1 MSKAAPPPLLGF
13 NNNVR
18 HRGRIFHI
26 QTEDSGVKFPRIVT
40 HLFADGGRIVKT
52 TRTDYSEHV
61 QKPDMAV
68 VVRGMMK
75 EQHKAMFAAL
85 RAGDMDPLL
94 ENVCGP
100 LEAAKAKAPESAA
113 DPTAKNDLET
123 ARVIVGNAAVSL
135 PPQSTTELAMPPSLA
150 APGATAT
157 APVVAAGAPSALSP
171 EPGPVADAQAVIE
184 SMKSLRDSEESSRSR
199 RPISNPN
206 LRRPT
211 PSVAPPAAEAFDLDV
226 ASLDKN
232 PPKSTRSP
240 PPPPVRPPRKSNP
253 APRKSRPPIPVRPAT
268 AAAAAPAAAAAAGA
282 GADVGA
288 SSLGRP
294 QTRLAAAPQT
304 NARSI
309 FGDGAISEQSLDEV
323 ILSYL
328 AEDLEEPK

>member
-52 TRTDYSEHV
+52 TRTDYSEHLD
-61 QKPDMAV
+61 KTDMAT

-100 LEAAKAKAPESAA
+100 LEPAKSTKPAEPVP
-113 DPTAKNDLET
+113 DPTSRNDLET
-123 ARVIVGNAAVSL
+123 ARVIVGSGLSAA
-135 PPQSTTELAMPPSLA
+135 PQSAAEPSNLPLPVASA
-150 APGATAT
+150 AAT
-157 APVVAAGAPSALSP
+157 APA
-171 EPGPVADAQAVIE
+171 PVADAQAVID
-184 SMKSLRDSEESSRSR
+184 SMKSLRDAEESARSR

-211 PSVAPPAAEAFDLDV
+211 PSVTPPAAEAFDLDV

-232 PPKSTRSP
+232 PPKTSHTP
-240 PPPPVRPPRKSNP
+240 PAPPVRAPRKSNP
-253 APRKSRPPIPVRPAT
+253 APRKSRPPIPPRPG
-268 AAAAAPAAAAAAGA
+268 AAAPVAAAAGA
-282 GADVGA
+282 DLGP

-328 AEDLEEPK
+328 AEDLEETK

>member
-1 MSKAAPPPLLGF
+1 LHGRSVSKAAPPPLLGF

-52 TRTDYSEHV
+52 TRTDYSEHLE
-61 QKPDMAV
+61 KADMAA

-75 EQHKAMFAAL
+75 EQHKGMFAAL
-85 RAGDMDPLL
+85 RAGEMDPLL

-100 LEAAKAKAPESAA
+100 LEPAKSKAPDSVA

-123 ARVIVGNAAVSL
+123 ARVIVGAGVSV
-135 PPQSTTELAMPPSLA
+135 PPQTSAEPSNLPMHVA
-150 APGATAT
+150 PVVSVAPGASAAPTA
-157 APVVAAGAPSALSP
+157 A
-171 EPGPVADAQAVIE
+171 PVADAQAVID
-184 SMKSLRDSEESSRSR
+184 SMKSLRDSDESPRSR

-206 LRRPT
+206 LRKPT
-211 PSVAPPAAEAFDLDV
+211 PSVLPPAAEAFDLDV

-232 PPKSTRSP
+232 PPKSTRTP
-240 PPPPVRPPRKSNP
+240 PAAPVRPPRMGNP
-253 APRKSRPPIPVRPAT
+253 APRKSRPPIPVRPA
-268 AAAAAPAAAAAAGA
+268 AAAPLPAAAAGGDVAAI
-282 GADVGA
+282 
-288 SSLGRP
+288 SRP
-294 QTRLAAAPQT
+294 QTRLAAAPPS

-328 AEDLEEPK
+328 AEDLEETK

>member
-1 MSKAAPPPLLGF
+1 MSKAPPPLLGF

-52 TRTDYSEHV
+52 TRTDYSQHLA
-61 QKPDMAV
+61 KADMAV

-75 EQHKAMFAAL
+75 EQHKAMFVAL
-85 RAGDMDPLL
+85 RAGDMDTLL

-100 LEAAKAKAPESAA
+100 LAAIAAVVKAPESST

-123 ARVIVGNAAVSL
+123 ARVVVGSLVSKPGEASNLPASIASAA
-135 PPQSTTELAMPPSLA
+135 QGTQ
-150 APGATAT
+150 
-157 APVVAAGAPSALSP
+157 PSAT
-171 EPGPVADAQAVIE
+171 ADAQAVADGL
-184 SMKSLRDSEESSRSR
+184 KPLRDSEESLAR
-199 RPISNPN
+199 RLSNPN
-206 LRRPT
+206 LRKPT
-211 PSVAPPAAEAFDLDV
+211 SVTPPVAEAFDLDV

-232 PPKSTRSP
+232 PPPAKPSRTPVAPS
-240 PPPPVRPPRKSNP
+240 VRPPRKSNP
-253 APRKSRPPIPVRPAT
+253 APRKSRPPGPPPRP
-268 AAAAAPAAAAAAGA
+268 AAAPPPPAPPSA
-282 GADVGA
+282 GADA
-288 SSLGRP
+288 ANALGRP
-294 QTRLAAAPQT
+294 QTRLAAAPPS

-328 AEDLEEPK
+328 AEDLEEPSK

>member
-1 MSKAAPPPLLGF
+1 MEVSKAPPPLLGF

-52 TRTDYSEHV
+52 TRTDYTEHLV
-61 QKPDMAV
+61 KADMAA
-68 VVRGMMK
+68 VVRSMMK

-85 RAGDMDPLL
+85 RGGDLDTLL

-100 LEAAKAKAPESAA
+100 LDPIRSKAPDSAG
-113 DPTAKNDLET
+113 DPTVKNDMASARLVVASAVPLE
-123 ARVIVGNAAVSL
+123 
-135 PPQSTTELAMPPSLA
+135 PA
-150 APGATAT
+150 APSNV
-157 APVVAAGAPSALSP
+157 PVSVLPSEQLTQPA
-171 EPGPVADAQAVIE
+171 PVADAQTVID
-184 SMKSLRDSEESSRSR
+184 SMKSLRDSDESPRSK
-199 RPISNPN
+199 RPLSNPN

-211 PSVAPPAAEAFDLDV
+211 PSVAPPAAEAFELDV
-226 ASLDKN
+226 ASLDKTL
-232 PPKSTRSP
+232 PKAAHSP
-240 PPPPVRPPRKSNP
+240 APPVRTPRSNP
-253 APRKSRPPIPVRPAT
+253 APRKSRPPIPVRPA
-268 AAAAAPAAAAAAGA
+268 AAVPAAAAGA
-282 GADVGA
+282 EAATSAV
-288 SSLGRP
+288 GRP
-294 QTRLAAAPQT
+294 PTRQATAPQT

>member
-61 QKPDMAV
+61 EKPDMAV
-68 VVRGMMK
+68 VVRGLMK

-100 LEAAKAKAPESAA
+100 LEATKTKAPDSAV

-123 ARVIVGNAAVSL
+123 ARVIVGNGGVSL
-135 PPQSTTELAMPPSLA
+135 PPQSTTELAMPSLS
-150 APGATAT
+150 APAPT
-157 APVVAAGAPSALSP
+157 APMATSPAPA
-171 EPGPVADAQAVIE
+171 PVADAQAVID

-253 APRKSRPPIPVRPAT
+253 APRKSRPPIPVRPA
-268 AAAAAPAAAAAAGA
+268 AAAAVPAAAAAGGA
-282 GADVGA
+282 AELA
-288 SSLGRP
+288 PSSLGRP

>member
-1 MSKAAPPPLLGF
+1 VSKAPPPLLGF

-52 TRTDYSEHV
+52 TRTDYSEHIE
-61 QKPDMAV
+61 KTDMAV

-100 LEAAKAKAPESAA
+100 LDPAKPKPAAEPLP
-113 DPTAKNDLET
+113 DLTATNDLDT
-123 ARVIVGNAAVSL
+123 ARVVVGAGVKPPAEAERL
-135 PPQSTTELAMPPSLA
+135 PVQP
-150 APGATAT
+150 
-157 APVVAAGAPSALSP
+157 APVAQLVPKA
-171 EPGPVADAQAVIE
+171 PVADAQAVIE
-184 SMKSLRDSEESSRSR
+184 SMKSLRDSDESPRSR
-199 RPISNPN
+199 RPLSNPN

-211 PSVAPPAAEAFDLDV
+211 PSVAPPPAEAFDLDV

-232 PPKSTRSP
+232 LPKSTRTPASP
-240 PPPPVRPPRKSNP
+240 SARPPRKSNP
-253 APRKSRPPIPVRPAT
+253 APRKSRPPIPVRPAA
-268 AAAAAPAAAAAAGA
+268 AAAAAPAQVAAAAGA
-282 GADVGA
+282 ELGPA
-288 SSLGRP
+288 SLGRP

-328 AEDLEEPK
+328 AEDLEETK

>member
-52 TRTDYSEHV
+52 TRTDYSEHLERT
-61 QKPDMAV
+61 DMAA

-85 RAGDMDPLL
+85 RTGEMDPLL

-100 LEAAKAKAPESAA
+100 LEPAKSKAPDSVAELTS
-113 DPTAKNDLET
+113 KNDLET
-123 ARVIVGNAAVSL
+123 ARVIVGAGAS
-135 PPQSTTELAMPPSLA
+135 A
-150 APGATAT
+150 APHVRVEPSNLPVAVASA
-157 APVVAAGAPSALSP
+157 APLA
-171 EPGPVADAQAVIE
+171 EPAPVADAQAVID
-184 SMKSLRDSEESSRSR
+184 SMKSLRDSDESPRSR

-206 LRRPT
+206 LRKPT
-211 PSVAPPAAEAFDLDV
+211 PSVAPPPAEAFDLDLP
-226 ASLDKN
+226 SLDKN
-232 PPKSTRSP
+232 PPKSTRTP
-240 PPPPVRPPRKSNP
+240 PAAPVRPPMRKSNP
-253 APRKSRPPIPVRPAT
+253 APRKSRPPIPVRPA
-268 AAAAAPAAAAAAGA
+268 AAAVPAGGDVAAM
-282 GADVGA
+282 
-288 SSLGRP
+288 SRP
-294 QTRLAAAPQT
+294 QTRLAAAPPS

-328 AEDLEEPK
+328 AEDLEETK

>member
-1 MSKAAPPPLLGF
+1 VEVSKAPPPLLGF

-61 QKPDMAV
+61 EKTDMAV

-85 RAGDMDPLL
+85 RTGDLDSLL

-100 LEAAKAKAPESAA
+100 LEPAKERPPVSVA
-113 DPTAKNDLET
+113 DPTAKHDLES
-123 ARVIVGNAAVSL
+123 ARVRVGTSTGPTSIVAQPGEPSNL
-135 PPQSTTELAMPPSLA
+135 PMPVA
-150 APGATAT
+150 
-157 APVVAAGAPSALSP
+157 VAAQ
-171 EPGPVADAQAVIE
+171 PVADADALIE
-184 SMKSLRDSEESSRSR
+184 SMKSLRDSEESPRKR
-199 RPISNPN
+199 AISNPN
-206 LRRPT
+206 LRKPT
-211 PSVAPPAAEAFDLDV
+211 PSVTPPVAEAFDLDV

-232 PPKSTRSP
+232 PPKPTRSP
-240 PPPPVRPPRKSNP
+240 PPPPVRAARKSNP
-253 APRKSRPPIPVRPAT
+253 APRKSRPPIPARPAPAASAAT
-268 AAAAAPAAAAAAGA
+268 GAAAAPEAGA
-282 GADVGA
+282 GSV
-288 SSLGRP
+288 GRP
-294 QTRLAAAPQT
+294 ATRAVPAQPGA
-304 NARSI
+304 NRSI

-328 AEDLEEPK
+328 AEDLEETK

>member
-52 TRTDYSEHV
+52 SRTDYTEHLE
-61 QKPDMAV
+61 KPDMAA

-75 EQHKAMFAAL
+75 EQHKGMFAAL

-100 LEAAKAKAPESAA
+100 LEPAKSKAPESVN
-113 DPTAKNDLET
+113 DPTSKDDLAT
-123 ARVIVGNAAVSL
+123 ARVIVGPV
-135 PPQSTTELAMPPSLA
+135 PSA
-150 APGATAT
+150 APQPGEPSNLPVPV
-157 APVVAAGAPSALSP
+157 APAAQITQPAL
-171 EPGPVADAQAVIE
+171 VADAQAVID
-184 SMKSLRDSEESSRSR
+184 SMKSLRDSEESPRSH

-211 PSVAPPAAEAFDLDV
+211 PSVAPPPAEAFDLDV

-232 PPKSTRSP
+232 LPQSRTPPA
-240 PPPPVRPPRKSNP
+240 PPVRPLPRPSTP
-253 APRKSRPPIPVRPAT
+253 PPRKSRPPIPVRPG
-268 AAAAAPAAAAAAGA
+268 AAGVPLPAGAAGA
-282 GADVGA
+282 ELSP

-294 QTRLAAAPQT
+294 QTRLAAAPQS

-328 AEDLEEPK
+328 AEDLEETK

>member
-1 MSKAAPPPLLGF
+1 VSKAPPPLLGF

-61 QKPDMAV
+61 EKPDMAA

-100 LEAAKAKAPESAA
+100 LEAKAKAPTSAP
-113 DPTAKNDLET
+113 DPTAKNDLDT
-123 ARVIVGNAAVSL
+123 ARVVV
-135 PPQSTTELAMPPSLA
+135 
-150 APGATAT
+150 GATAKVPPT
-157 APVVAAGAPSALSP
+157 ESATLPVAAALTPALP
-171 EPGPVADAQAVIE
+171 EPPQAPVADAQAVIE
-184 SMKSLRDSEESSRSR
+184 SMKSLRDSDESPRSR
-199 RPISNPN
+199 RPLSNPN

-211 PSVAPPAAEAFDLDV
+211 PSVAPPPAAEAFDLDV

-232 PPKSTRSP
+232 LPKSAHTPSSP
-240 PPPPVRPPRKSNP
+240 TSARPPRKSNP
-253 APRKSRPPIPVRPAT
+253 APRKSRPPIPARPGASVPAQV
-268 AAAAAPAAAAAAGA
+268 AAAVGDVGA
-282 GADVGA
+282 GA
-288 SSLGRP
+288 LGRP

-328 AEDLEEPK
+328 AEDLEETK

>member
-1 MSKAAPPPLLGF
+1 LHGRSVSKAAPPPLLGF

-52 TRTDYSEHV
+52 TRTDYSEHLE
-61 QKPDMAV
+61 KPDMAS

-75 EQHKAMFAAL
+75 EQHKGMFAAL

-94 ENVCGP
+94 ENACGP
-100 LEAAKAKAPESAA
+100 LEPARSKAPESVS
-113 DPTAKNDLET
+113 DPTSKNDLET
-123 ARVIVGNAAVSL
+123 ARVIVGPAASAPRPSEANL
-135 PPQSTTELAMPPSLA
+135 PP
-150 APGATAT
+150 
-157 APVVAAGAPSALSP
+157 PVPVRPP
-171 EPGPVADAQAVIE
+171 EPAPVADAQAVID
-184 SMKSLRDSEESSRSR
+184 SMKSLRDSDESARSR

-211 PSVAPPAAEAFDLDV
+211 PSVAPPEAFDLDV
-226 ASLDKN
+226 ASLDNN
-232 PPKSTRSP
+232 PPKAAHTP
-240 PPPPVRPPRKSNP
+240 AAPPVRPARKSNP
-253 APRKSRPPIPVRPAT
+253 APRKSRPPIPARP
-268 AAAAAPAAAAAAGA
+268 AAAAAGA
-282 GADVGA
+282 APPAGAASADLGT

-328 AEDLEEPK
+328 AEDLEETK